1 MVKIIKIGKNVDFA
15 INLMVSAINENKIF
29 IYPTDTIYG
38 IGGNALSKEVRARID
53 DIKQRSS
60 SKRYSIIVPSK
71 SYIPTLC
78 KINSYARECLKKY
91 LPGAYTLVFPLKKE
105 FFGKKDEIGI
115 RMVDLDLLKKA
126 IKKSKTPIITT
137 SINLSGE
144 KPIKAIKKISKEV
157 LDKVDYVFD
166 YGKIGSGKPSTI
178 IDTIRKEEIKRN

>member
-1 MVKIIKIGKNVDFA
+1 MA
-15 INLMVSAINENKIF
+15 SAIMENKVF

-38 IGGNALSKEVRARID
+38 IGGNALSKEVRNRID
-53 DIKQRSS
+53 KIKQRAG

-78 KINSYARECLKKY
+78 KINSYARDCLKKY
-91 LPGAYTLVFPLKKE
+91 LPGAYTVVFPLKKE
-105 FFGKKDEIGI
+105 FFGKKDEVGI

-126 IKKSKTPIITT
+126 VKKSKKPIITT
-137 SINLSGE
+137 SINFSGE
-144 KPIKAIKKISKEV
+144 KPIKAIKAINKEI

-178 IDTIRKEEIKRN
+178 VDTIRKEIIRRN